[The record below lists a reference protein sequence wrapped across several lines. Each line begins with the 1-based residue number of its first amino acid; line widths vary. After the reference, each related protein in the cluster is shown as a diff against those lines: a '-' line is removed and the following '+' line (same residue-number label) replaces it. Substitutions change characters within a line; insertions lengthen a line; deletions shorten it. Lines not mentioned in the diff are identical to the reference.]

1 MCRITIR
8 ARRFRWSKSDRSPHL
23 VVSLAD
29 IRTDYRLASLS
40 EGDVDAS
47 PIAQFNR
54 WFADAQ
60 RAEVAEPNAM
70 SLATSTVDGFPSARI
85 VLLKGVTDEGFV
97 FYTDYRSQKG
107 QELTANP
114 RAALCFFWQP
124 LERQVR
130 IAGRVERVTRE
141 ESAEYFASRPIGS
154 RIGATASVQSSV
166 LDSRADLES
175 RVTNLQQQFESGEV
189 PLPDHW
195 GGFRVIPASIEFWQG
210 RSSRLHDRIKYT
222 RSDTGWTVSRLS
234 P

>member
-1 MCRITIR
+1 MT
-8 ARRFRWSKSDRSPHL
+8 
-23 VVSLAD
+23 LAD
-29 IRTDYRLASLS
+29 IRTDYRLASLA
-40 EGDVDAS
+40 EEDVDVN
-47 PIAQFNR
+47 PIAQFNK
-54 WFADAQ
+54 WFAEAQ

-70 SLATSTVDGFPSARI
+70 SLATSTSDGFPSARI
-85 VLLKGVTDEGFV
+85 VLLKGVSDEGFV

-114 RAALCFFWQP
+114 KAALCFFWQP

-130 IAGRVERVTRE
+130 IAGTVERVSRA

-166 LDSRADLES
+166 LKSRADLES
-175 RVTNLQQQFESGEV
+175 RVSDLQQRFESGEV

-195 GGFRVIPASIEFWQG
+195 GGFRVIPQSIEFWQG

-222 RSDTGWTVSRLS
+222 RSVTGWALSRLS

>member
-1 MCRITIR
+1 MT
-8 ARRFRWSKSDRSPHL
+8 
-23 VVSLAD
+23 LAD
-29 IRTDYRLASLS
+29 IRTDYRLASLA
-40 EGDVDAS
+40 EEDVDVN
-47 PIAQFNR
+47 PIAQFNK
-54 WFADAQ
+54 WFAEVQ

-70 SLATSTVDGFPSARI
+70 SLATSTSDGFPSARI
-85 VLLKGVTDEGFV
+85 VLLKGVSDEGFV

-114 RAALCFFWQP
+114 KAALCFFWQP

-130 IAGRVERVTRE
+130 IAGTVERVSRA

-166 LDSRADLES
+166 LKSRADLES
-175 RVTNLQQQFESGEV
+175 RVSDLQQRFESGEV

-195 GGFRVIPASIEFWQG
+195 GGFRVIPQSIEFWQG

-222 RSDTGWTVSRLS
+222 RSVTGWALSRLS